1 MIENNYSRACTE
13 TLKIIDLLSV
23 EDYKKIPESVIKIFE
38 ENKDESYVFEY
49 DYTKNLTNQDI
60 EDLTRGI
67 ISNLYKDYIANDNEK
82 KEIIKIEN
90 NQLKEEEDF
99 KRQKYNPDDLFKNKA
114 SKQQDMVIDSTK
126 KIELIE
132 YKEKNFIQK
141 LFDIIINI
149 IKRK

>member
-49 DYTKNLTNQDI
+49 DYTKNLINQDI

-67 ISNLYKDYIANDNEK
+67 MANLYKDYIANDNEK
-82 KEIIKIEN
+82 NEIIKIEN
-90 NQLKEEEDF
+90 NQLKEDDDF
-99 KRQKYNPDDLFKNKA
+99 KRQKYNPDNLFKNKV
-114 SKQQDMVIDSTK
+114 SKQQNMVIDSTK
-126 KIELIE
+126 KFELIE
-132 YKEKNFIQK
+132 YQDKNFIQK
-141 LFDIIINI
+141 LFNIIINI
-149 IKRK
+149 FKRK